1 MTLRCS
7 IQELTRM
14 TSDIRAQEQAGAN
27 HHLRFHRASLHLG

>member
-1 MTLRCS
+1 
-7 IQELTRM
+7 M